1 MWPASDLLLPPFKL
15 APLSNRAASTRSFFE
30 ALIADDDFW
39 PTADAVI
46 PQSLGDL
53 SYRISYPRL
62 SRPPIYFPGMLQ
74 AILLDS
80 LRFIRQLLHRSTS
93 KFLI

>member
-53 SYRISYPRL
+53 VTASRIPVFRALRYTS
-62 SRPPIYFPGMLQ
+62 Q
-74 AILLDS
+74 ACFR
-80 LRFIRQLLHRSTS
+80 RFY
-93 KFLI
+93 